1 MSATGSQGCET
12 GTQTVVF
19 IGIGT
24 MDVTVKP
31 LWSAD
36 TNSAG
41 QAIVFRE
48 RTGTSRRPLIGR
60 PFESG
65 GLGRGLVV
73 EKNPQPRLP
82 FPAKLISDGPF

>member
-1 MSATGSQGCET
+1 MSATGSRGYET

-41 QAIVFRE
+41 QAIVFPRE
-48 RTGTSRRPLIGR
+48 
-60 PFESG
+60 
-65 GLGRGLVV
+65 
-73 EKNPQPRLP
+73 
-82 FPAKLISDGPF
+82 DGHVTAAIDRSAI